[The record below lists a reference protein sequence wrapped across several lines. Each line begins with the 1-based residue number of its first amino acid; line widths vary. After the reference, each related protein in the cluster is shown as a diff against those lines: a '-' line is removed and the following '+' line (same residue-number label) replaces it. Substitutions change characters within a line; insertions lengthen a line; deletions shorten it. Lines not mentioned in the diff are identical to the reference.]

1 MADTRVILKK
11 SSVASKVPTTSDLVH
26 GELAVNFTDGRLYF
40 KNSSNNIEFFEK
52 VNSFKNI
59 EVSGEDTLTA
69 DGGSDTLTLVEGNN
83 ISITTDSTTNEVTIN
98 STASSGGGNGGDVF
112 AIEFFLAD
120 GTRDNI
126 GVTAANEIPFF
137 LANGTED
144 NIALASTL

>member
-11 SSVASKVPTTSDLVH
+11 SSVASKIPTTSDLVH

-40 KNSSNNIEFFEK
+40 KNSSNNIEFFEQ

-59 EVSGEDTLTA
+59 DVSGQDTLTA
-69 DGGSDTLTLVEGNN
+69 DGGSDTLTLVEGDN
-83 ISITTDSTTNEVTIN
+83 ISITTDSATNEVTIN
-98 STASSGGGNGGDVF
+98 STASGGGGGGDVF

>member
-11 SSVASKVPTTSDLVH
+11 SSVASKIPTTSDLVH

-40 KNSSNNIEFFEK
+40 KNSSNNIEFFEQ

-59 EVSGEDTLTA
+59 DVSGQDTLTA
-69 DGGSDTLTLVEGNN
+69 DGGSDTLTLVEGDN
-83 ISITTDSTTNEVTIN
+83 ISITTDSATNEVTIN
-98 STASSGGGNGGDVF
+98 STASGGGGSGDVF

>member
-11 SSVASKVPTTSDLVH
+11 SSVASKIPTTSDLVH

-40 KNSSNNIEFFEK
+40 KNSSNNIEFFEQ

-59 EVSGEDTLTA
+59 DVSGQDTLTA
-69 DGGSDTLTLVEGNN
+69 DGGSDTLTLVEGDN
-83 ISITTDSTTNEVTIN
+83 ISITTDSATNEVTIN
-98 STASSGGGNGGDVF
+98 STASSGGGGGDVF

>member
-1 MADTRVILKK
+1 
-11 SSVASKVPTTSDLVH
+11 VH

-40 KNSSNNIEFFEK
+40 KNSSNNIEFFEQ

-59 EVSGEDTLTA
+59 DVSGQDTLTA
-69 DGGSDTLTLVEGNN
+69 DGGSDTLTLVEGDN
-83 ISITTDSTTNEVTIN
+83 ISITTDSATNEVTIN
-98 STASSGGGNGGDVF
+98 STASGGGGSGDVF